1 MKAFG
6 KYRQWRRVAVVA
18 VGLFVASGGFA
29 QGGAGARGLSPV
41 ERVSLVSYENGHPAV
56 AFSADGRQMF
66 VAWDGI
72 VGGNR
77 RIFLREMVEGE
88 WLPPVIVDSNPAGN
102 NTMPS
107 LAVDA
112 SGVPHV
118 AWISRVGGRRLPV
131 HARRVSRF
139 PNAWHQ
145 QVIPFP
151 EDSTVSGGCDY
162 LGLKVDAEDKP
173 WVVWQYGFG
182 NVYSIA
188 ASRYTDAGDFVSE
201 ELTPGADSHNI
212 YPELFFREV
221 PTVYWYLAQADR
233 FFLISAEFSV
243 SEGKWR
249 VNAAENLESL
259 PAQNL
264 PDLFLTT
271 HGPLG
276 AIWYDELATAEG
288 DSRDRVFMGIE
299 DAETHGRGEMIP
311 QNLQANNHSVSAAS
325 LGDDLVATWVSE
337 SYGLGMELNLGIG
350 SSPGGMKSVVIRQS
364 DEEVI
369 GNPRV
374 ATTADKAAV
383 VWEESAGP
391 GQVSSEI
398 LVRVARLSE

>member
-6 KYRQWRRVAVVA
+6 KYRRWRKIAVVA
-18 VGLFVASGGFA
+18 VGLFMATGGFA
-29 QGGAGARGLSPV
+29 QSVEATAGLGAV

-56 AFSADGRQMF
+56 IFSKDGRQMF

-118 AWISRVGGRRLPV
+118 AWISRVGGRRQPMY
-131 HARRVSRF
+131 ARRVSRY

-162 LGLKVDAEDKP
+162 LGLKVDGDDQP

-188 ASRYTDAGDFVSE
+188 ASRYTEAGEFVSE

-212 YPELFFREV
+212 YPELFFRED

-233 FFLISAEFSV
+233 FFLISAEYSA
-243 SEGKWR
+243 EDRKWR
-249 VNAAENLESL
+249 VCAPENLESL
-259 PAQNL
+259 PAHSL
-264 PDLFLTT
+264 PDLFVTA

-276 AIWYDELATAEG
+276 AIWYDELATADG
-288 DSRDRVFMGIE
+288 DSRDRVFMGLE
-299 DAETHGRGEMIP
+299 NPETHGRGEMIP

-337 SYGLGMELNLGIG
+337 SYGLGSELSLGIG
-350 SSPGGMKSVVIRQS
+350 SSPGEMKSIVIRQS
-364 DEEVI
+364 DDEVI

-374 ATTADKAAV
+374 ATASAKAAV

-391 GQVSSEI
+391 GQASSEI
-398 LVRVARLSE
+398 MVRVITSGE